1 MRTFKLTGVFAAGLI
16 CGLLMQ
22 WPSASAYDDRG
33 GIAGGGG
40 GGGGGGIAGGS
51 CTADI
56 APLPNG
62 DGIVNAADLLAV
74 INAWGACP
82 VPCDSSGTW
91 VNAVAP
97 AYQCAGVFFD
107 ISGWTFIQSGSS
119 LTVTVSDGGLLEQM
133 TGTIASCDTGGTF
146 TVSKSFPASCTTTYT
161 LTGAFSSATQFT
173 GTFTVTF
180 TGFGCQNC
188 TNHSFNISA
197 SKQ

>member
-1 MRTFKLTGVFAAGLI
+1 MRTFKLTSVFALGLI

-33 GIAGGGG
+33 GIAGGS
-40 GGGGGGIAGGS
+40 GGGGGIASS

-56 APLPNG
+56 APPGG
-62 DGIVNAADLLAV
+62 DGMVNVGDLLAV

-97 AYQCAGVFFD
+97 AYQCAGGIVNFN
-107 ISGWTFIQSGSS
+107 IPQWTFTQTGST
-119 LTVTVSDGGLLEQM
+119 LTVTVSDAGLLDVM
-133 TGTIASCDTGGTF
+133 SGTITDCESGGTF
-146 TVSKSFPASCTTTYT
+146 TVAKVLSASCTTTYT
-161 LTGAFSSATQFT
+161 LSGAFSSPTQFT

-188 TNHSFNISA
+188 TNHTFNISA
-197 SKQ
+197 SRQ